1 MANDNTP
8 KGLVPVR
15 SVNGQ
20 PYTGGGNI
28 YSIAAGQGTLLG
40 LGDLVKLAGTGQT
53 INDQSYADVTRAA
66 TGDVFVGAVVAVIP
80 ATRDSTVYR
89 EASTLRLLVVC
100 DDPNML
106 FEIQEGGGGTAMAI
120 NDIGLNGNI
129 VVANADTTTGWS
141 GTLLDNSTPP
151 NTTNTFDLKIVG
163 FVNKPNN
170 AVGAYA
176 KWLVRI
182 NRHLYANQVAG
193 T

>member
-15 SVNGQ
+15 TVNGQ

-28 YSIAAGQGTLLG
+28 YSVAAGDGTLLG

-53 INDQSYADVTRAA
+53 INDQAYPDVVRAA
-66 TGDVFVGAVVAVIP
+66 TGDVFVGAVVSVLP
-80 ATRDSTVYR
+80 VTRDSLPYR
-89 EASTLRLLVVC
+89 EASTQRLVVVC

-106 FEIQEGGGGTAMAI
+106 FEVQEGGAGTVLTI
-120 NDIGLNGNI
+120 NDLGLNANI
-129 VVANADTTTGWS
+129 VVAGASTTTGWS
-141 GTLLDNSTPP
+141 GTLLDNATQQ
-151 NTTNTFDLKIVG
+151 TTNTLDLKIVG
-163 FVNKPNN
+163 FVNRVNN
-170 AVGAYA
+170 AVGASA

>member
-1 MANDNTP
+1 MANNNTP

-15 SVNGQ
+15 TVNGQ

-28 YSIAAGQGTLLG
+28 YSVAAGDPTLLG

-53 INDQSYADVTRAA
+53 INDQSYADVVRAA
-66 TGDVFVGAVVAVIP
+66 TGDVFVGVVVAVLP
-80 ATRDSTVYR
+80 VTRDSLPYR
-89 EASTLRLLVVC
+89 EASTQRLLVVS

-106 FEIQEGGGGTAMAI
+106 YEVQEGGGGTALSI
-120 NDIGLNGNI
+120 NDLGLNANI
-129 VVANADTTTGWS
+129 VVANASTTTGWS

-151 NTTNTFDLKIVG
+151 ATTNTFDLKIVG
-163 FVNKPNN
+163 FVNRPDN
-170 AVGAYA
+170 AVGAFA
-176 KWLVRI
+176 KWVVRI

>member
-28 YSIAAGQGTLLG
+28 YSVAAGDGTLLG

-53 INDQSYADVTRAA
+53 INDNAYADVVRAA
-66 TGDVFVGAVVAVIP
+66 TGDVFVGVVVSVIP
-80 ATRDSTVYR
+80 VTRDSTVYR
-89 EASTLRLLVVC
+89 EASTQRLLEVC

-106 FEIQEGGGGTAMAI
+106 FEVQEGGGGTAMAI
-120 NDIGLNGNI
+120 NDLGLNANI
-129 VVANADTTTGWS
+129 VVANANTTTGWS

-151 NTTNTFDLKIVG
+151 ATTNTFDLKVVG
-163 FVNKPNN
+163 FVNKANN
-170 AVGAYA
+170 AVGASA